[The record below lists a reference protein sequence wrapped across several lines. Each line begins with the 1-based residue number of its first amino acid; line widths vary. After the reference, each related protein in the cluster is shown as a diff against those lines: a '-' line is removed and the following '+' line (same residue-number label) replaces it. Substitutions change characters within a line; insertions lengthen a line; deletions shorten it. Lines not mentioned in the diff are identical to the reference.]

1 MVNRNN
7 NVNALR
13 KIITFLE
20 NEILIVCIF
29 FFEK

>member
-13 KIITFLE
+13 KITFLE

>member
-13 KIITFLE
+13 KINFLE